1 MSEQLMSKAEV
12 LDAMKRG
19 HNDFVMIV
27 FDLDEA
33 KMTAAGP
40 YPDSDWTLKDT
51 LAHLTA
57 CTQDM
62 ISRLPGHQPI
72 PFPVEAKAGESWDS
86 QVERSNEYY
95 YQRDKDKPMAQVGTE
110 FDITYRQ
117 AVGAVE
123 ALSEGQVADRA
134 VQELIA
140 GNTYEH
146 YAEHLG
152 YIADWLA
159 QQDATPLRNKAELLA
174 AMQQGHDK
182 LLAALDGLSDAQ
194 MTTPGPNP
202 HSNWTVKDTLAH
214 LAAWM
219 QAMVKRLPGGA
230 GKPFP
235 FEEQAGEDHD
245 HFVERVNEYWYQRD
259 KDKSLAE
266 VRDEFEQ
273 AYRQLADAVASLSD
287 AQVAD
292 RAIQYRVEGNSF
304 GHFEEHLGYIGDW
317 LKQQEQPHISKAD
330 MLARMAA
337 GRDELLAAISNLSDT
352 QMTSPGL
359 YPDSDWT
366 VKDTLA
372 HLAAWMRAMAVLMP
386 DGASKPYPFEEQP
399 DESEDH
405 FFERVNDYWYE
416 RDKDKPLS
424 EVRSEFEAAYQ
435 QQFAAM
441 EALSDEQAVEP
452 THIKEHLGF
461 ISDWLKQQAQA

>member
-33 KMTAAGP
+33 KMTVAGP
-40 YPDSDWTLKDT
+40 YPNSDWTLKDT

-72 PFPVEAKAGESWDS
+72 PFPVEAEAGESWDS
-86 QVERSNEYY
+86 QVQRMNEYY
-95 YQRDKDKPMAQVGTE
+95 YQRDKDKPMVEVGAE
-110 FDITYRQ
+110 FDSTYRQ
-117 AVGAVE
+117 AVRAVE
-123 ALSEGQVADRA
+123 ALSDEQVADRT

-140 GNTYEH
+140 GDTYEH

-159 QQDATPLRNKAELLA
+159 QQDASPLRNRADLLA

-182 LLAALDGLSDAQ
+182 LLAALGGLSDAQ
-194 MTTPGPNP
+194 ITTPGPDP

-219 QAMVKRLPGGA
+219 RAMVKRLPGGA

-235 FEEQAGEDHD
+235 FEEQADEGHD
-245 HFVERVNEYWYQRD
+245 QFVERVNEYWYQRD
-259 KDKSLAE
+259 KDKPLA
-266 VRDEFEQ
+266 
-273 AYRQLADAVASLSD
+273 
-287 AQVAD
+287 
-292 RAIQYRVEGNSF
+292 
-304 GHFEEHLGYIGDW
+304 
-317 LKQQEQPHISKAD
+317 
-330 MLARMAA
+330 
-337 GRDELLAAISNLSDT
+337 
-352 QMTSPGL
+352 
-359 YPDSDWT
+359 
-366 VKDTLA
+366 
-372 HLAAWMRAMAVLMP
+372 
-386 DGASKPYPFEEQP
+386 
-399 DESEDH
+399 
-405 FFERVNDYWYE
+405 
-416 RDKDKPLS
+416 

-435 QQFAAM
+435 LQFAAM

-461 ISDWLKQQAQA
+461 ISDWLKQQQEQA